1 LAEKVRDYYAM
12 LGVRRDATTEEIKR
26 AYRRLARELHPDV
39 NPDAGAQERF
49 KEITV
54 AYEVLSDP
62 DKRRVVDLGGDPY
75 ATAAGAGGNPFAG
88 FGSVNDIF
96 DLFTFGDTPR
106 GPRSRQRAGV
116 DALVRI
122 DLTMPETFSGVHRD
136 LTVDTAIR
144 CDTCGGDGCAPGTF
158 PRTCDI
164 CGGSGEVRSVQPMLV
179 VQMMTRRPCPA
190 CAGTGQII
198 PSPCPTCGGDGRVR
212 ARRTV
217 GVDIPAGIEDGMR
230 LRLSGRG
237 EVGPGGGPAG
247 DLYVEIH
254 ELPHEVFTRDGED
267 LHVTVS
273 VPMTAAALGSSV
285 PLPRLDDE
293 SVTDTIEIKAGTQNG
308 SVVTL
313 RGRGMPRV
321 HSSHRGDLHVHLAV
335 TTPTRLDAEQE
346 RLLRDLAA
354 IRDERVSISAPRT
367 GGFFGKVRDA
377 FNGR

>member
-12 LGVRRDATTEEIKR
+12 LGVRRDATSEEIKR

-39 NPDAGAQERF
+39 NPDASAQERF

-62 DKRRVVDLGGDPY
+62 EKRRVVDLGGDPY
-75 ATAAGAGGNPFAG
+75 AAAAGAGSNPFAG

-96 DLFTFGDTPR
+96 DLFTFGDRPR

-136 LTVDTAIR
+136 LTVDTAVR
-144 CDTCGGDGCAPGTF
+144 CETCGGDGCAPGTF
-158 PRTCDI
+158 PRTCDL

-190 CAGTGQII
+190 CAGTGQVI
-198 PSPCPTCGGDGRVR
+198 PTPCPTCGGDGRVR

-267 LHVTVS
+267 LHVTVT
-273 VPMTAAALGSSV
+273 VPMTAAALGSSI

-293 SVTDTIEIKAGTQNG
+293 SATDTIEIKPGTQNG
-308 SVVTL
+308 DVVTL

-321 HSSHRGDLHVHLAV
+321 HSSHRGDLNVHLAV
-335 TTPTRLDAEQE
+335 ITPTRLDADQE

-354 IRDERVSISAPRT
+354 IRDERVSISAPRS

-377 FNGR
+377 FNSR

>member
-1 LAEKVRDYYAM
+1 M
-12 LGVRRDATTEEIKR
+12 
-26 AYRRLARELHPDV
+26 
-39 NPDAGAQERF
+39 
-49 KEITV
+49 
-54 AYEVLSDP
+54 S
-62 DKRRVVDLGGDPY
+62 
-75 ATAAGAGGNPFAG
+75 
-88 FGSVNDIF
+88 
-96 DLFTFGDTPR
+96 
-106 GPRSRQRAGV
+106 
-116 DALVRI
+116 
-122 DLTMPETFSGVHRD
+122 ETFSGVHRD

-190 CAGTGQII
+190 CAGTGQVI

-247 DLYVEIH
+247 DLYVEVH
-254 ELPHEVFTRDGED
+254 ELLHEVFTRDGED

-293 SVTDTIEIKAGTQNG
+293 SATDTIEIKPGTQNG
-308 SVVTL
+308 NVVTL

-321 HSSHRGDLHVHLAV
+321 QSSHRGDLHVHLAV
-335 TTPTRLDAEQE
+335 TTPTRLDGEQE
-346 RLLRDLAA
+346 RLLRELAA

-377 FNGR
+377 FNSR

>member
-12 LGVRRDATTEEIKR
+12 LGVRRNATNEEIKR

-39 NPDAGAQERF
+39 NPDASAQDRF

-62 DKRRVVDLGGDPY
+62 EKRRVVDLGGDPY
-75 ATAAGAGGNPFAG
+75 ATAAGASGNPFAG

-96 DLFTFGDTPR
+96 DLFTFGDRPH

-122 DLTMPETFSGVHRD
+122 DLTMQETFSGVHRD

-190 CAGTGQII
+190 CAGTGQVI
-198 PSPCPTCGGDGRVR
+198 PTPCPTCGGDGRVR

-217 GVDIPAGIEDGMR
+217 GVDIPAGMEDGMR

-267 LHVTVS
+267 LHVTVT

-293 SVTDTIEIKAGTQNG
+293 SATDTIEIKAGTQNG
-308 SVVTL
+308 DVVTL

-321 HSSHRGDLHVHLAV
+321 HSSHHGDLHVHLAV
-335 TTPTRLDAEQE
+335 TTPTRLDTEQE

-354 IRDERVSISAPRT
+354 IRDERVSISAPRS

-377 FNGR
+377 FNSR

>member
-1 LAEKVRDYYAM
+1 MAEKVRDYYAM

-96 DLFTFGDTPR
+96 DLFTFGDSPR

-122 DLTMPETFSGVHRD
+122 ELTMPETFAGVHRD
-136 LTVDTAIR
+136 LTVDTAVR
-144 CDTCGGDGCAPGTF
+144 CDTCSGDGCAPGTF

-190 CAGTGQII
+190 CAGTGQVI

-254 ELPHEVFTRDGED
+254 EVQHSTFQRRGDD
-267 LHVTVS
+267 LHCTVTI
-273 VPMTAAALGSSV
+273 PMTAASLGTKC
-285 PLPRLDDE
+285 PLETLDGVE
-293 SVTDTIEIKAGTQNG
+293 EIDVRPGTQSG
-308 SVVTL
+308 QSIPLHGRGITHL
-313 RGRGMPRV
+313 RGGG
-321 HSSHRGDLHVHLAV
+321 RGDLIVHVEV
-335 TTPTRLDAEQE
+335 MTPSKLDPEQE
-346 RLLRDLAA
+346 RLLRELAKL
-354 IRDERVSISAPRT
+354 RGEERPT
-367 GGFFGKVRDA
+367 GQFQPGQQGLFSRLKDA